1 MNEFTSPAVQARN
14 LIRYIGDQVSK
25 SGEPISRLPKISA
38 EIGASSEKFL
48 GQLVEELCECG
59 IIKMKKSDSW
69 PDSKT
74 RFAGVNLTLDGWE
87 QYEAEKRGGFAG
99 NNGFLAM
106 QFVEPDLEM
115 QSGEPDLEAFVR
127 EVVKPAVKEDLGYD
141 LVDMRD
147 VARAGIIDNIMRV
160 RIRDAKFVIVDLTH
174 DNNGA
179 YWEAGYAEGLGK
191 PVIYICEKEKFETKK
206 THFDTNHCTTVP
218 WSKSRDKDEDFRREL
233 TATIRRSLDESR
245 TNGAA
250 SLAQR

>member
-1 MNEFTSPAVQARN
+1 MNKFISPAVQAMN
-14 LIRYIGDQVSK
+14 LIQYIGNQVSK
-25 SGEPISRLPKISA
+25 SGKPISRLPKISA
-38 EIGASSEKFL
+38 KIGAPSEEFL
-48 GQLVEELCECG
+48 EQLVDELDKRG
-59 IIKMKKSDSW
+59 IIKRTRLSPGESSS
-69 PDSKT
+69 SKPG
-74 RFAGVNLTLDGWE
+74 FGHINLTLDGWE

-99 NNGFLAM
+99 NDGFLAM
-106 QFVEPDLEM
+106 QFNEPELD
-115 QSGEPDLEAFVR
+115 AFVQ
-127 EVVKPAVKEDLGYD
+127 EVVKPAVKKELRCD

-147 VARAGIIDNIMRV
+147 VVEAGIIDNIMRV
-160 RIRDAKFVIVDLTH
+160 RIRAAKFVIVDLTH

-218 WSKSRDKDEDFRREL
+218 WSKSRDKDGDFRREL

-250 SLAQR
+250 GLARQ